1 MLMAQFHIRDFPD
14 ELVPKV
20 QALAD
25 AAGQS
30 REGWLRDLVVN
41 ATKQPVVQKRY
52 TIKVYGASGGKGSLR
67 RYDDGP
73 NNVGGGC
80 NNFSDEEF
88 DAYERAKDLVSR
100 NSPGDREKAI
110 GVLQRVF
117 EDVFTEDW
125 V

>member
-1 MLMAQFHIRDFPD
+1 MAQFHIRDFPD
-14 ELVPKV
+14 ELVPKI
-20 QALAD
+20 QAMAD

-30 REGWLRDLVVN
+30 REAWLRELVVN

-52 TIKVYGASGGKGSLR
+52 TVKIYGANGKGNIR
-67 RYDDGP
+67 RFDNGP

-80 NNFSDEEF
+80 SGFSEEELG
-88 DAYERAKDLVSR
+88 AYEKARDLVSR
-100 NSPGDREKAI
+100 NNPGDREKAI